1 MRILIAD
8 DDATS
13 RVVLTAVVSKLG
25 HDCLITSDGTSA
37 WERLLTQPVDVLLT
51 DWMMPGL
58 DGPEL
63 CARVRKSLGDR
74 YVYIVLIR
82 SSRA

>member
-13 RVVLTAVVSKLG
+13 RLMLEAIATKLG
-25 HDCLITSDGTSA
+25 HECLIATDGSAAWDLLSTSA
-37 WERLLTQPVDVLLT
+37 VDVLLS
-51 DWMMPGL
+51 DWMMPGV

-63 CARVRKSLGDR
+63 CRRVRH
-74 YVYIVLIR
+74 
-82 SSRA
+82 